1 MAENSPIRPPGV
13 GKTSKRHDLDGTPGL
28 SNSSLQY
35 GDVKALESG
44 QASVQNTVGD
54 RSYMVPQ
61 ATQQQQQMP
70 QGTPASS
77 ASMPIPDPVQFAAQ
91 KLKGTA
97 ANGMAGKPVQINDQK
112 RWLPFLQRI
121 ATSPTSSGVL
131 QRAYIQRLS
140 NELNAPAGGGAA
152 VIRQRDLDKRL
163 REFNDGS

>member
-44 QASVQNTVGD
+44 QASVKNTVGD

-61 ATQQQQQMP
+61 ASPTPGQGAQQQAGAQMVV
-70 QGTPASS
+70 
-77 ASMPIPDPVQFAAQ
+77 PDPISFATQ
-91 KLKGTA
+91 KLAGTA
-97 ANGMAGKPVQINDQK
+97 KSQGMAGGPLNTYDRK
-112 RWLPFLQRI
+112 RWLPFLERI

-140 NELNAPAGGGAA
+140 QEMNAPTGGQSA
-152 VIRQRDLDKRL
+152 VLRQRDMDKRL
-163 REFNDGS
+163 REFNGG